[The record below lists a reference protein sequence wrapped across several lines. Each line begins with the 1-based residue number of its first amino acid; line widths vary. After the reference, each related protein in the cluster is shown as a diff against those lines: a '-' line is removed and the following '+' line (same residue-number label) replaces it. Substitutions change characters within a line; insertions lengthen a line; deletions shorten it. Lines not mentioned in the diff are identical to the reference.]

1 MKCYKCQHEFC
12 WLCNGDFYRYRHNHG
27 MDKYCAMSACKPM
40 ICVFFVF
47 VLILKITSFFW
58 DNWTVPAFVTHFT
71 LKNVLYY
78 SLFWL
83 ISNVGVFWLVMTLG
97 EIQPK
102 QRSKCTRRGNIA
114 LALLVWIFVLVCSSY
129 TNTAIQIVIFEFFAL
144 LSAPVFLFS
153 GIAMAAVTVV
163 TYVLKIAL

>member
-1 MKCYKCQHEFC
+1 MIKLLTTEPCPKCGAYINKNGGCKHMKCYKCQHEFC
-12 WLCNGDFYRYRHNHG
+12 WLCNGDFYGYKHNNG

-83 ISNVGVFWLVMTLG
+83 ISNVAVYFGIVFTLD
-97 EIQPK
+97 
-102 QRSKCTRRGNIA
+102 NISPS
-114 LALLVWIFVLVCSSY
+114 LYS
-129 TNTAIQIVIFEFFAL
+129 
-144 LSAPVFLFS
+144 
-153 GIAMAAVTVV
+153 
-163 TYVLKIAL
+163 